1 LPAARALPGLYSR
14 TSRQETKMIVSENV
28 LASMRRTNE
37 LFESEVIKNRNVN
50 VLENIYTSDAR
61 ILPPGAAMIEG
72 RDNIKNFWCQTIAG
86 LATQSATLD
95 TVHAESLGDRVFEI
109 GRADLHLA
117 GGQTVSIKY
126 VVLWKEENG
135 QWKWHVDIWN
145 SNQ

>member
-1 LPAARALPGLYSR
+1 
-14 TSRQETKMIVSENV
+14 MIVSENV

-50 VLENIYTSDAR
+50 VLENIYTCDAR

-72 RDNIKNFWCQTIAG
+72 RDNIKNFWRQTIAG

-117 GGQTVSIKY
+117 GGQSVSIKY

-145 SNQ
+145 PNQ